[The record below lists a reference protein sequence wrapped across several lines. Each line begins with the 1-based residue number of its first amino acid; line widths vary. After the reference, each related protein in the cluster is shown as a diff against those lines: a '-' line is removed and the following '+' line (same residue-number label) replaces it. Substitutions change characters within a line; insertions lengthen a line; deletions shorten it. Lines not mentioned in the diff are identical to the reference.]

1 MYVCKRKSRR
11 DQDTNRLQDIVI
23 SVKKSLSVGRGKDFG
38 CRCMFKVM
46 YTLRLSCVHEGFR
59 VRNKES
65 QEVALTLQDKC
76 IALGDGRTVCLCVHM
91 CVCLC
96 KGERYPDTSAVQK
109 TTWQTDCI
117 CTRKGTCTSNRQDTV
132 NDEGED
138 EKRKKLTG
146 RPRGQYIRTD
156 IWRIHAFVC
165 VSGV

>member
-38 CRCMFKVM
+38 CRCDVQGYVHSK
-46 YTLRLSCVHEGFR
+46 TELGVHEGFR

-96 KGERYPDTSAVQK
+96 KGERYPDTSGCSKDYLGKRCV
-109 TTWQTDCI
+109 DCI

-138 EKRKKLTG
+138 EEEKE
-146 RPRGQYIRTD
+146 TD
-156 IWRIHAFVC
+156 RQTQGSVYKN
-165 VSGV
+165 